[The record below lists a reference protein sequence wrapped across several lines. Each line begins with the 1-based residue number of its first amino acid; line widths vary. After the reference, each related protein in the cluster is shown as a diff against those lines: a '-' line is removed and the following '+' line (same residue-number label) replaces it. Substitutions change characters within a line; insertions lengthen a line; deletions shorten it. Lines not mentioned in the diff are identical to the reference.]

1 VLVSDYL
8 LLGVDSAVVGF
19 AATPLLRGRR
29 GWILLAVACGVADAL
44 ASVLG
49 TLVGRPWGA
58 AGEALPAVL
67 LALYGLA
74 VLAGA
79 AGLRFAGGRA
89 GTGERRRPVPGPG
102 VGTCLVLPV
111 LLAVD
116 NLLYPTPDLGAG
128 AAIGLA
134 ASSATLMLLGLW
146 AGSLAARRWV
156 PVAHGGARDLW
167 AGTGFVLAALVVV
180 VA

>member
-19 AATPLLRGRR
+19 AAAPLLRGRR
-29 GWILLAVACGVADAL
+29 GRILLAVACGVADAL
-44 ASVLG
+44 ASALG
-49 TLVGRPWGA
+49 TLLGRPWGA

-79 AGLRFAGGRA
+79 ARLRFAGLGA
-89 GTGERRRPVPGPG
+89 
-102 VGTCLVLPV
+102 GTCLVLPV
-111 LLAVD
+111 LLSID

-134 ASSATLMLLGLW
+134 ASSAALMLLGLW
-146 AGSLAARRWV
+146 AGSLAVRRWV
-156 PVAHGGARDLW
+156 PVAHRGARDLW
-167 AGTGFVLAALVVV
+167 AGAGFVLAALVVV

>member
-1 VLVSDYL
+1 MLVSDYL

-19 AATPLLRGRR
+19 AAAPLLRGRR
-29 GWILLAVACGVADAL
+29 AWIMLAVVCGVADGL
-44 ASVLG
+44 ASALG

-58 AGEALPAVL
+58 AGEVLPAL
-67 LALYGLA
+67 LLGLYGLA

-79 AGLRFAGGRA
+79 GWLRS
-89 GTGERRRPVPGPG
+89 TRRRWKTKGSLMLPGLG

-111 LLAVD
+111 LLSID
-116 NLLYPTPDLGAG
+116 NLIYPIPAPGAG

-134 ASSATLMLLGLW
+134 ASSAALMLLGLW
-146 AGSLAARRWV
+146 AGSLVARRWV
-156 PVAHGGARDLW
+156 PTADRRARDLW
-167 AGTGFVLAALVVV
+167 AGAGFVVAALVVV

>member
-1 VLVSDYL
+1 MLALDYL

-19 AATPLLRGRR
+19 AAAPLLKGRR
-29 GWILLAVACGVADAL
+29 SWIMLAVACGVVDAL
-44 ASVLG
+44 ASALG
-49 TLVGRPWGA
+49 TLVGRPWAA
-58 AGEALPAVL
+58 AGEVLPAVL

-74 VLAGA
+74 VLVGA
-79 AGLRFAGGRA
+79 ARLRFAGL
-89 GTGERRRPVPGPG
+89 G
-102 VGTCLVLPV
+102 VRTCVVLPV
-111 LLAVD
+111 LLSID

-134 ASSATLMLLGLW
+134 ASSATLMLVGLW

-156 PVAHGGARDLW
+156 PAADHRARDLW
-167 AGTGFVLAALVVV
+167 AGAGFVLAALVVV